1 MDIGHLESFL
11 ISSSLGNILQKGSVL
26 VDIPV
31 GSVLHDSD
39 WQIASQISD
48 IPFIDQTYYGG
59 EIDNFKEE
67 LQLLGVVVGFSRKVV
82 TEHLKSRSYLKSLTA
97 EAVVLMLECIHF
109 ADVSHKLVNA
119 LKRTNCLKTYIGFEI
134 PSECFLLDPVWGCI
148 LNVFN
153 DFPVIDHK
161 FYGDK
166 ILTYKIELR
175 KTGVVIDFEEAIK
188 AFGHVFEQKASQ
200 ASFNKHYVESFL
212 SCFRWL
218 RETDH

>member
-109 ADVSHKLVNA
+109 ADVYDKLVDA
-119 LKRTNCLKTYIGFEI
+119 LKGTNCLKTNIGFKT
-134 PSECFLLDPVWGCI
+134 PSE
-148 LNVFN
+148 NV
-153 DFPVIDHK
+153 
-161 FYGDK
+161 Y
-166 ILTYKIELR
+166 
-175 KTGVVIDFEEAIK
+175 
-188 AFGHVFEQKASQ
+188 
-200 ASFNKHYVESFL
+200 
-212 SCFRWL
+212 C
-218 RETDH
+218 